1 MLANVTPL
9 LGVDTEALEL
19 RCSLDPADPHVP
31 GDEIQLQQVL
41 VNLIRNAFEASRGQA
56 EPIIVDLGSRCQG
69 RDWVEVSVCD
79 HGHGI
84 PAEIADQIFDPFITG
99 RSDGLGLG
107 LSISQSIV
115 DAHGGEL
122 HVHARQGG
130 GTCFTMLLP
139 RVQEKA

>member
-1 MLANVTPL
+1 MARGSQEGAIQKELTRVSA
-9 LGVDTEALEL
+9 ALRE
-19 RCSLDPADPHVP
+19 DGWAIDH
-31 GDEIQLQQVL
+31 G
-41 VNLIRNAFEASRGQA
+41 NT
-56 EPIIVDLGSRCQG
+56 
-69 RDWVEVSVCD
+69 VSVGN